1 MLRSSHGQAWLMFE
15 PLGTHQGKQNGAEWQ
30 QGLQERV
37 LFLQDRQ
44 EGAWLCGA
52 PSVVMMCF
60 CPESHNLRAGTAACG
75 PLGVIPSSAWHHLR
89 PGEKPRRLA
98 PSWVHAEGGAHS
110 MVAGALCLSM
120 TLKSEKH
127 CPPGSSLLGGPRQ
140 FPMPCLP
147 LSAQEAPNIQA
158 APVGRGNRFYFQC
171 TLICRLFLLPHTHRQ
186 VRKGKRDCLMFGL
199 RFLSWKRK
207 AKISKSGLSSSEVFA
222 GICRGKA
229 GSACSEGKEQMGC
242 MT

>member
-1 MLRSSHGQAWLMFE
+1 M
-15 PLGTHQGKQNGAEWQ
+15 HQREQNGAEWQ

-37 LFLQDRQ
+37 PFLQDRQ

-60 CPESHNLRAGTAACG
+60 CPESPNLKAGTAACG
-75 PLGVIPSSAWHHLR
+75 PPGVIPSSARHHLR
-89 PGEKPRRLA
+89 PGEKRRRSA
-98 PSWVHAEGGAHS
+98 PSWAHAESGARS

-127 CPPGSSLLGGPRQ
+127 WPREALSLVAQQ

-158 APVGRGNRFYFQC
+158 AAVGCGNRFYLQC
-171 TLICRLFLLPHTHRQ
+171 TLICRLFLLPHTHRL
-186 VRKGKRDCLMFGL
+186 VRKGNRDCLMFGL
-199 RFLSWKRK
+199 RCLCWKRK

-222 GICRGKA
+222 GICQGKT